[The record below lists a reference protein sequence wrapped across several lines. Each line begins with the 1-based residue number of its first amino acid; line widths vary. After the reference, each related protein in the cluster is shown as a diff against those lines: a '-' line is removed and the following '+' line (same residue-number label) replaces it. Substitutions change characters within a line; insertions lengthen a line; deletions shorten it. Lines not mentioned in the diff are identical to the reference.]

1 MLGLPQMKLAWI
13 VLSGPEPE
21 CRAASERLETIA
33 DAFLSANTPSQR
45 ALPLWLQ
52 TKDVFV
58 AEVLERVKGNFEIL
72 CETIG
77 DGGATHGSP
86 LHEPEGGW
94 YAVLPL
100 PEGIDDERITLRLL
114 ENQDVLVHP
123 GYFFDFKEEV
133 LVLSLLPEPERFRE
147 GARRIREGIG
157 SLC

>member
-52 TKDVFV
+52 TKDAFV
-58 AEVLERVKGNFEIL
+58 AEVLERVKGNFETL
-72 CETIG
+72 RKTI
-77 DGGATHGSP
+77 GSP
-86 LHEPEGGW
+86 LRRPEGGW

-100 PEGIDDERITLRLL
+100 PADVSDEDIAVDLL
-114 ENQDVLVHP
+114 DRHDVFVHP